1 MIMTLF
7 KEVLSPG

>member
-1 MIMTLF
+1 MTLF

>member
-7 KEVLSPG
+7 KEANSPG